1 MSSNSDNPSPMTRP
15 PLTCAEFEASFD
27 QYVDDLLDIAM
38 TEACSCHLA
47 KCPPCDREVT
57 RWQQTRILLST
68 AVTDFATAVD
78 VSSVRDDVFAA
89 LGLDDNAASERRR
102 SAMREAAVSRGRDA
116 SVGRGRDASTGRSRD
131 AGRSAGRQAA
141 DSPRRSGVA
150 GALRFASA
158 ATVSALTAAAAV
170 LLLTPTPQSTSP
182 QVASVSPPPV
192 SRPSAKS
199 APIKLASY
207 SPWSNKVF
215 EEVAPATN
223 TPPPFARPQASHV
236 DGLEAAPGKAVS
248 TWVQPRTN
256 ARVIWVE
263 DVGVGAPVRMAGLGK

>member
-1 MSSNSDNPSPMTRP
+1 MS
-15 PLTCAEFEASFD
+15 CAEFEASFD

-89 LGLDDNAASERRR
+89 LGFNDAAATERRR
-102 SAMREAAVSRGRDA
+102 STMREAAVAHDRDSVGRDA
-116 SVGRGRDASTGRSRD
+116 SLGRSRDAGRD
-131 AGRSAGRQAA
+131 AGRSAGRKAGRKAA
-141 DSPRRSGVA
+141 DSPRRSGFA
-150 GALRFASA
+150 GVFRFTSA

-170 LLLTPTPQSTSP
+170 LLLTPAPQSDSP
-182 QVASVSPPPV
+182 KMAASVVAPV
-192 SRPSAKS
+192 SRPAVNS

-207 SPWSNKVF
+207 SPWSKKAF
-215 EEVAPATN
+215 EDVAPAVN
-223 TPPPFARPQASHV
+223 TPPPLARPEASRV
-236 DGLEAAPGKAVS
+236 DGLEAGPGRLAS

-256 ARVIWVE
+256 ARVIWIQ
-263 DVGVGAPVRMAGLGK
+263 DRGVGAPVRMAGLGR